1 VDRGGA
7 DAAEVHEQ
15 FAGEVVL
22 LFWGSGEEGGP
33 PRRKRRW
40 LLNEALQRRG
50 GGALRCLRRELM
62 RSIYASLWRG
72 ALFLGDALG
81 HPLEIA

>member
-40 LLNEALQRRG
+40 LLNEALHRRG
-50 GGALRCLRRELM
+50 GGALRCLRRELT
-62 RSIYASLWRG
+62 RSIYGSQCFIFWVMLCVIHWRG
-72 ALFLGDALG
+72 FL
-81 HPLEIA
+81 